1 MGSGFISR
9 SDDVPDLMSALTV
22 PGPAWTLVPTSI
34 HPHRLSTSYS
44 IQHSIQ
50 PSTLNPLYS
59 VICTQYSALFTPHPS
74 LPQPT
79 ELDLTEPDGLAF
91 GLEGDVAGAELEVR
105 AGIQE
110 IGRG

>member
-22 PGPAWTLVPTSI
+22 PGPAGTLVPTSI
-34 HPHRLSTSYS
+34 HPHRLSTPYS

-50 PSTLNPLYS
+50 PSTLNP
-59 VICTQYSALFTPHPS
+59 PS

-105 AGIQE
+105 AGVQE